1 MASATTWKRPPNRFP
16 SSPAVE
22 SVRSTWIQDWF
33 SHLVFALLLGVA
45 VLTLIFVPLRT
56 VSFQAS
62 NTLAVPN
69 DFDPRLTQFFQSQGL
84 AVEPHSEWSL
94 LRQLRSGANFV
105 ITTETTANAA
115 ITAEPNASFMPL
127 YPKSVVLASPN
138 PQVASVNNLQ
148 KLLSGKEKVYLDQ
161 GVGRLELLSALAL
174 TTTPG
179 SEGAQAFSS
188 QQASQLL
195 EELQAQGRLAT
206 GSSPQELKDALAHGY
221 FCLTTDNRS
230 VASSPSEKLN
240 YAKFPTVTFME
251 GLWSRHPGGPSP
263 DFRLLPPPTD
273 LLNPAA
279 YPSLSASFQ
288 KNINATPIDN
298 LEQFKQFTWDQSL
311 SNDTFGASW
320 EWKNTNEAYQ
330 IGSFIALLCLLS
342 FWAGWRF
349 WTTVSPYVRR
359 AVLIQASLL
368 ALWILARIIKHSL
381 PGVYERYAW
390 YYYYVPIY
398 STLTI
403 LFFVIAHSS
412 RRLPP
417 AYRSLRAFIVALG
430 TALML
435 MVFTNDFHHLLLRF
449 GRGQSWVDYKYGPG
463 YYLYYLSVLLLFA
476 AILYV
481 ALWSFKGNRTRLLAA
496 LGVLFAF
503 AVTYSLAYTWRVPLV
518 RASENVQ
525 IYCIFF
531 LLAWE
536 ALFFIGLI
544 PQNRG
549 YTRFFKKSTVPM
561 EIVDRDWE
569 PRYVT
574 SNPLYLNDSVKR
586 QLRETNTPVLITDN
600 SGKFPRTLYCQAQP
614 INAGHVIWETDIS
627 AVQELEKTLAALRER
642 EAHQTKVLSSEYE
655 ALKQVQQPSQ
665 APLLYDRLDEL
676 MNNALSRVQS
686 NSARLG
692 SHLDSNQLAEL
703 LRSIKMDLGY
713 AKRAGLLTL
722 SYFENGEVSVNVLTT
737 LLSQSCTDFSY
748 ANALA
753 GLHGPTSGSIRL
765 EEALWDLEALHR
777 GLGCVV
783 SLPDLAVFINLAVS
797 SGRQP
802 AKMNWILDIPVSQ
815 IGLLQPL
822 LDWPRAKIKLIIE
835 DGVVNLQMLLKSPNE
850 DANDLAPPSAEN
862 QEFSEAAGDPEDS
875 SGEQSQ

>member
-1 MASATTWKRPPNRFP
+1 MASTTTSKLPPNRFP

-22 SVRSTWIQDWF
+22 SVRPTWIQDWLA
-33 SHLVFALLLGVA
+33 HLVFALLLGVA

-56 VSFQAS
+56 VSFQAN

-69 DFDPRLTQFFQSQGL
+69 DFDPRLSRFFQSQGL

-105 ITTETTANAA
+105 IATETTTNATKA
-115 ITAEPNASFMPL
+115 IEPQASFIPL
-127 YPKSVVLASPN
+127 YPKSVVLVSQN
-138 PQVASVNNLQ
+138 PQVSSVYNLQ
-148 KLLSGKEKVYLDQ
+148 QLLSGKEKVYLDQ
-161 GVGRLELLSALAL
+161 GVARLELMSALAL
-174 TTTPG
+174 RTIPG
-179 SEGAQAFSS
+179 SEGAQTFSS
-188 QQASQLL
+188 RQASGLL
-195 EELQAQGRLAT
+195 QKLRSRDRLKT
-206 GSSPQELKDALAHGY
+206 GSSPQELEKALAHGY

-230 VASSPSEKLN
+230 ARASSPSQQLY
-240 YAKFPTVTFME
+240 YAKFPTVMFVE
-251 GLWSRHPGGPSP
+251 GVWSRHPGNPNH
-263 DFRLLPPPTD
+263 DYRLSAPPAN
-273 LLNPAA
+273 LLNPDY
-279 YPSLSASFQ
+279 YPSLSTSFQ
-288 KNINATPIDN
+288 KNIKASPIDN
-298 LEQFKQFTWDQSL
+298 LGQFKQFNWEQSL

-320 EWKNTNEAYQ
+320 EWKNTNESYQ

-349 WTTVSPYVRR
+349 WTTISPYVRR

-381 PGVYERYAW
+381 PGFYERYAW

-417 AYRSLRAFIVALG
+417 VYRSLRAFIVTLG

-463 YYLYYLSVLLLFA
+463 YYLYYLSVLLLFS

-503 AVTYSLAYTWRVPLV
+503 AVTYSLAYTLRVPLV
-518 RASENVQ
+518 RATENVQ

-536 ALFFIGLI
+536 LLFFIGLI

-549 YTRFFKKSTVPM
+549 YTRFFKKSTLPM
-561 EIVDRDWE
+561 EIVDRNWE

-574 SNPLYLNDSVKR
+574 STPLYLDESVKR
-586 QLRETNTPVLITDN
+586 HLRETSIPVLLTDN
-600 SGKFPRTLYCQAQP
+600 SSSSPRTLYCQAQP

-642 EAHQTKVLSSEYE
+642 EAHQTKVLTSEYE
-655 ALKQVQQPSQ
+655 ALKQVKQPSQ
-665 APLLYDRLDEL
+665 APLLYDRLDVL
-676 MNNALSRVQS
+676 MDNALKRVQA
-686 NSARLG
+686 NSARLD
-692 SHLDSNQLAEL
+692 SQLPSNQLAEL

-748 ANALA
+748 ANSLA
-753 GLHGPTSGSIRL
+753 GLHGPTSGSLHL
-765 EEALWDLEALHR
+765 EEALWCLEGLHR

-783 SLPDLAVFINLAVS
+783 SLSDLAVFINLEA
-797 SGRQP
+797 GAIGQP
-802 AKMNWILDIPVSQ
+802 VKMNWILDIPAGQ

-822 LDWPRAKIKLIIE
+822 LDWPQAKVKLILE
-835 DGVVNLQMLLKSPNE
+835 DGVVNLQMRINRPAQESNSFVTLSEVSKE
-850 DANDLAPPSAEN
+850 FTANVSTISN
-862 QEFSEAAGDPEDS
+862 
-875 SGEQSQ
+875 GEQNK